1 MTRDDTPLAFRPEPV
16 PGSGD
21 DHAAEP
27 ASRQPWTVLVVD
39 DEPEVHKVSWLV
51 LEELRFRGR
60 PLNLISAGSAA
71 EARKALAEH
80 PDTAV
85 ILLDVVME
93 TEDAGLRLVRE
104 IRDEMRN
111 QAVRIILRT
120 GQPGQAPERRVVV
133 DYDIND
139 YKAKNELTADKL
151 FTTVIAALR
160 AYEDIRTIERFRE
173 NAFGQL
179 GDQLG
184 LMHDVVSMCPAPLAV
199 LGVDGVVST
208 CSPAFAR
215 ALGMEWRHL
224 VGEPLAGLLPGFD
237 RALAAAGEGRGEA
250 VVDGIAVRL
259 RRDAAGRPAGA
270 VVRLEEDVA

>member
-1 MTRDDTPLAFRPEPV
+1 MTRDDTPLAFRPDPV
-16 PGSGD
+16 PG
-21 DHAAEP
+21 AVAEP
-27 ASRQPWTVLVVD
+27 DAVERPPWTVLVVD

-60 PLNLISAGSAA
+60 PLHLVGARSAA
-71 EARKALAEH
+71 EARQALADH

-93 TEDAGLRLVRE
+93 TEDAGLRLVHE
-104 IRDEMRN
+104 IRQDMGN

-184 LMHDVVSMCPAPLAV
+184 LMHDVLALCPAPMAV
-199 LGVDGVVST
+199 IGCDGVVSS
-208 CSPAFAR
+208 CSPAFAA
-215 ALGMEWRHL
+215 ALGLAARHL
-224 VGEPLAGLLPGFD
+224 IGEPLAAVLPAVE
-237 RALAAAGEGRGEA
+237 RALAAASGQGEA
-250 VVDGIAVRL
+250 TVDGVAVRL
-259 RRDAAGRPAGA
+259 RSDDAGRPAGA
-270 VVRLEEDVA
+270 VVRLEEAAS

>member
-1 MTRDDTPLAFRPEPV
+1 MTRDDAPLAFRPDPV
-16 PGSGD
+16 PG
-21 DHAAEP
+21 AEP
-27 ASRQPWTVLVVD
+27 AVPERPWTVLVVD

-51 LEELRFRGR
+51 LEEIRFRGR
-60 PLNLISAGSAA
+60 PLHLVGAQSAA
-71 EARKALAEH
+71 EARKALADN

-104 IRDEMRN
+104 IRQDMGN

-151 FTTVIAALR
+151 FTAVIAALR

-184 LMHDVVSMCPAPLAV
+184 LMHDVLAVCPAPLAV
-199 LGVDGVVST
+199 IGCDGVVSS
-208 CSPAFAR
+208 CSPAFAA
-215 ALGMEWRHL
+215 ALGLEWRHL
-224 VGEPLAGLLPGFD
+224 IGEPLAPLLPALD
-237 RALAAAGEGRGEA
+237 RALEAAGGPGQA
-250 VVDGIAVRL
+250 VVDGVAVRL
-259 RRDAAGRPAGA
+259 RRDEAGTPAGA
-270 VVRLEEDVA
+270 VVRLEGEDLS